1 MDAVHHARNGQGQA
15 FLECKTVRWERHSAF
30 SAGRYENSEEAQK
43 WRRVDPIPRF
53 KRKLMTAGIPES
65 RLAEEAKHCQ
75 AKVSSAV
82 TFALQSP
89 SPGAESIYEGM
100 FAQ

>member
-1 MDAVHHARNGQGQA
+1 
-15 FLECKTVRWERHSAF
+15 
-30 SAGRYENSEEAQK
+30 
-43 WRRVDPIPRF
+43 
-53 KRKLMTAGIPES
+53 MTAGIPES